1 MLTTPEQIERY
12 RLVTLRAAVRLES
25 VGMKRKGKSA
35 AAISRE
41 LLGLSRSA
49 PFPAV
54 IAGLNQLIEETHVE
68 TV

>member
-1 MLTTPEQIERY
+1 MFTTPEQIERY

-25 VGMKRKGKSA
+25 LGMKRKGRSA

-41 LLGLSRSA
+41 ILGLSRSA
-49 PFPAV
+49 SFPAV
-54 IAGLNQLIEETHVE
+54 IEGLTQRIEAIHVE

>member
-1 MLTTPEQIERY
+1 MLTTPEQIERF

-25 VGMKRKGKSA
+25 VGMKKRGRSA
-35 AAISRE
+35 TSISRE

-54 IAGLNQLIEETHVE
+54 IEGLTQRIEAIYV
-68 TV
+68 